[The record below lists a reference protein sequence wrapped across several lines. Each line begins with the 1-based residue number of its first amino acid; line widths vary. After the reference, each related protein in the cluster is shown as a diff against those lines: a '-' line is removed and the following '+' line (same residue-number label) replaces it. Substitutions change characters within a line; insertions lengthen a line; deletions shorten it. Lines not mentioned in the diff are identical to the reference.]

1 MQIEQDY
8 YNILG
13 ITASADTQEI
23 NHAYRKLAFQYHP
36 DRNQNDPE
44 ADRKMQEINEAYST
58 LTDSKKRQSYDIP
71 LGYNAI
77 TPKFNTGSRVII
89 NHHSTSPY
97 RDHTG
102 VVDQE
107 PVKDAFRFWYMVRFE
122 MNGYSTILRFAEEE
136 LNEVVN

>member
-44 ADRKMQEINEAYST
+44 ANRKMQEINEAYST
-58 LTDSKKRQSYDIP
+58 LADSKKRQSYDIP

-77 TPKFNTGSRVII
+77 TPKFNAGSRVTI

-136 LNEVVN
+136 LCVIEE